1 MAEKG
6 FGIKQL
12 DIIGS
17 TGTPL
22 VESKIGLNIR
32 LGGQGTGGIGHTVGI
47 GTTGLATWLTTKNNA
62 DPDNV
67 TTLNCGII
75 TANYVYG
82 TFRGIIDPITST
94 ITLNS
99 NIQDVLSVAANQIS
113 ADDAGADKIVFWD
126 DDPGKLTHLAV
137 GTGLQISGTTL
148 SATADAGKT
157 YTLEGV
163 DSGANAILRLSDGT
177 TDDDVTITAGT
188 NITIDPVAVDG
199 FTISAVQ
206 GAGLALDATVTDVL
220 DISSGTLSA
229 DDAGAD
235 KIVFW
240 DDDPGKLTHLA
251 VGTGLQIS
259 GTTLSATSDAGKT
272 YTLESSSSSDD
283 VVLTLSDGTTDDPVT
298 ITKGSGI
305 QFSSITAGGFTI
317 AATADAGKTYTL
329 EGVDS
334 GDNAILRL
342 SDGTTDDDVTITAGA
357 NITINPVTAGGFT
370 IAAVQGAGLALD
382 GTVTDVFNLSSGTLS
397 ADDPGGVAPFDR
409 IIFWDDSEDKL
420 THLSLG
426 TGLQISGSTIS
437 ATSDAGKTY
446 ELKCSTDSDGG
457 NTGTPADPYLFLDAS
472 SGSDDA
478 VRIVGGTN
486 INVNR
491 DNDGQLTIEAS
502 GTATTNEIVQG
513 NTKAEVIDTGSNGHF
528 KVTTEGTQRLEV
540 TSSGVLEMQGD
551 VSILNNGGGDNPGVT
566 TPKLKFVTPSGNLGE
581 IDAVSEGSGG
591 PHGHGGSL
599 RFYTKTNNV
608 AAATERLCITS
619 TGAWG
624 IEGASNYGT
633 SGQVLTSNG
642 NDSPT
647 WQTGTSAITVT
658 IDDEASSSWRD
669 IVYTAGAGSGET
681 LRCNDTTGEQSAL
694 QVRASDGAMRVKGDI
709 TAYRSSDIT
718 LKDNISPIKNAL
730 AKVSSISGNTFTW
743 NEKSTDDKRGNDDTG
758 VIAQEI
764 TALGLPGVTTTREDG
779 TQAVMYEKLVP
790 LLIEAIKE
798 LKEEVDELKS
808 RS

>member
-22 VESKIGLNIR
+22 VESKIGLNFR
-32 LGGQGTGGIGHTVGI
+32 LGGQGPGGIGHTVGI

-82 TFRGIIDPITST
+82 TFKGIIDPTSST
-94 ITLNS
+94 ISLNS
-99 NIQDVLSVAANQIS
+99 NIQDVLNVAANQIS

-126 DDPGKLTHLAV
+126 DDTGKLTHLGV

-148 SATADAGKT
+148 
-157 YTLEGV
+157 
-163 DSGANAILRLSDGT
+163 N
-177 TDDDVTITAGT
+177 
-188 NITIDPVAVDG
+188 
-199 FTISAVQ
+199 
-206 GAGLALDATVTDVL
+206 
-220 DISSGTLSA
+220 
-229 DDAGAD
+229 
-235 KIVFW
+235 
-240 DDDPGKLTHLA
+240 
-251 VGTGLQIS
+251 
-259 GTTLSATSDAGKT
+259 ATS
-272 YTLESSSSSDD
+272 
-283 VVLTLSDGTTDDPVT
+283 
-298 ITKGSGI
+298 
-305 QFSSITAGGFTI
+305 
-317 AATADAGKTYTL
+317 DAGKTYTL

-342 SDGTTDDDVTITAGA
+342 SDGTTNDDVLITAGTNITLNPVAAGGFTIGAVQGAGFALDASVTDVLDITSGTLSADDPGADRIIFWDETANKLTHLTAGTGLTISGTTITANSDAGKTYTLEGVDSGDNAILRLSDGSTNDDVTITAGTGITLNPVAAGGFTIAANSNAGKTYTLEGVDSGDNAILRLGDGSVNDDVTITAGA
-357 NITINPVTAGGFT
+357 NITIDSVTAGGFT
-370 IAAVQGAGLALD
+370 IKADPGAGLILD
-382 GTVTDVFNLSSGTLS
+382 ASVSDVLDLTTGTLS
-397 ADDPGGVAPFDR
+397 ADDPGDDR
-409 IIFWDDSEDKL
+409 IIFWDETQGML
-420 THLSLG
+420 THLTAG
-426 TGLQISGSTIS
+426 TGLQISGTTLN
-437 ATSDAGKTY
+437 ATADAGKTY
-446 ELKCSTDSDGG
+446 QLKCTKDADGG
-457 NTGTPADPYLFLDAS
+457 DTGTDADPYLFLDAS
-472 SGSDDA
+472 SGTDDS

-486 INVNR
+486 INVTR
-491 DNDGQLTIEAS
+491 NDGGQLTIEAS
-502 GTATTNEIVQG
+502 GTATTNEIIQG
-513 NTKAEVIDTGSNGHF
+513 NTKAEVIDTGIDGHF
-528 KVTTEGTQRLEV
+528 KVTTEGTEKLRIESDGDCLFLG
-540 TSSGVLEMQGD
+540 GVLRIKD
-551 VSILNNGGGDNPGVT
+551 
-566 TPKLKFVTPSGNLGE
+566 SGNSAQRGS
-581 IDAVSEGSGG
+581 IYGDASSFHINAGV
-591 PHGHGGSL
+591 
-599 RFYTKTNNV
+599 NNLI
-608 AAATERLCITS
+608 AYSAGTERLRITS

-633 SGQVLTSNG
+633 SGQILTSNG

-647 WQTGTSAITVT
+647 WQTGTSATTVT
-658 IDDEASSSWRD
+658 VNDEGSSSWRD
-669 IVYTAGAGSGET
+669 IVYSAGSGSGET
-681 LRCNDTTGEQSAL
+681 LRCNDTTGAVNGL
-694 QVRASDGAMRVKGDI
+694 QVRASDGAIRVKGDI

-743 NEKSTDDKRGNDDTG
+743 NEKSTDDKQGNDDTG